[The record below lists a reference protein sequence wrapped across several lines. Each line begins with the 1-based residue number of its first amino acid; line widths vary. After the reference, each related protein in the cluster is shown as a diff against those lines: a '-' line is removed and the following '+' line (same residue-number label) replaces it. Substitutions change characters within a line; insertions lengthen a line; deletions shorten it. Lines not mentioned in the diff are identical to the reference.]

1 MNKLLPLSA
10 VVLFASFPAVATAQ
24 QTLTLTERQ
33 AIEEALAKNPSLQ
46 ASMIDAAA
54 AQQDVLAEEG
64 RFVPVFEAD
73 AGFTHNES
81 PRLRSGASG
90 EVSVSKGNTWAVG
103 SQLSHTFPWGTQ
115 LTLRVDGTRS
125 TNKTQTVPGTD
136 QYVTLGPGYDLTGRL
151 TLVQPLLRG
160 AGTDVGEAALRQA
173 RLARTASERAQDVAA
188 SQLLRD
194 VLTAYWELWYRDRSV
209 EIEKSSRDLA
219 VKQRDEAR
227 QRQQSGALAPIDV
240 LSFETQVAQRDQSL
254 ASAEVQ
260 RQQQALQLQQLLGS
274 GDFVN
279 GVQTSDQTPAEDL
292 RTPPSRRDVLK
303 AAVDQS
309 LEVKAAQAQ
318 LDVARDRLK
327 TAGENQRPRLDLE
340 GYVQSEGLAYKEVPP
355 AFARFGTGQALSAH
369 IGIVFELPLSD
380 TTMSAQRRSAMLAVD
395 SAEAKLSAA
404 RQQAESQAASQLAQA
419 RGAERRVKLAEAAAE
434 AAKKQFTAQQARYA
448 RGAGTAIEVQQ
459 AQDALRQAELSVE
472 RARVDRVDAIL
483 ALEHL
488 TGELLRAHAGAVKQ
502 SAIEGA
508 RTRARKVGF
517 VRTQRGLF

>member
-10 VVLFASFPAVATAQ
+10 LVLFASFPAVVAAQ
-24 QTLTLTERQ
+24 QTRTLTERQ

-54 AQQDVLAEEG
+54 AQQGVLAEEG

-73 AGFTHNES
+73 AGFTHSEM
-81 PRLRSGASG
+81 PRLRTGSSGVT
-90 EVSVSKGNTWAVG
+90 VSQSNTWAVG
-103 SQLSHTFPWGTQ
+103 SQLTHTFPWGTQ

-125 TNKTQTVPGTD
+125 TNRTQLLPGTD

-194 VLTAYWELWYRDRSV
+194 VLTAYWDLWYQDRSV

-227 QRQQSGALAPIDV
+227 ARQQSGALAPVDV

-260 RQQQALQLQQLLGS
+260 RQQQALQLQQLLGK
-274 GDFVN
+274 GDFVQ
-279 GVQTSDQTPAEDL
+279 GVKTSAATPPESL
-292 RTPPSRRDVLK
+292 RTPPTRRDVLK

-309 LEVKAAQAQ
+309 LEVKQAQAQ
-318 LDVARDRLK
+318 LDLARDKLK
-327 TAGENQRPRLDLE
+327 TAGENERPRLDLE
-340 GYVQSEGLAYKEVPP
+340 GYVQSEGLAYKDVPP
-355 AFARFGTGQALSAH
+355 AFERFGTGQALSAH

-380 TTMSAQRRSAMLAVD
+380 TTLTAQRRSAMLAVD
-395 SAEAKLSAA
+395 SAEAKLAAA
-404 RQQAESQAASQLAQA
+404 RQQAESQAAAQLAQA
-419 RGAERRVKLAEAAAE
+419 RSAARRVKLAETAAE
-434 AAKKQFTAQQARYA
+434 AAKKQLAAQQARYA
-448 RGAGTAIEVQQ
+448 QGAGTAIEVQQ
-459 AQDALRQAELSVE
+459 AQDALRQAQLSVE
-472 RARVDRVDAIL
+472 RARVDRVEAIL
-483 ALEHL
+483 SLEHL
-488 TGELLRAHAGAVKQ
+488 TGELLRAHAGAVKK

-508 RTRARKVGF
+508 RARARKVGF